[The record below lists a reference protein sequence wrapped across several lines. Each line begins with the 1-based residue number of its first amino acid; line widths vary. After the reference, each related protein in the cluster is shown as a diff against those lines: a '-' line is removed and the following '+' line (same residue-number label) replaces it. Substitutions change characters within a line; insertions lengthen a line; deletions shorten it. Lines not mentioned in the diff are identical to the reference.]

1 MENEEQQYNQINTA
15 LQLKKFYES
24 EAYQELLKEQ
34 QAREKLIAQQ
44 QEQAARQ
51 QAIAGVIQTLST
63 LGMTL
68 STVAGL

>member
-1 MENEEQQYNQINTA
+1 MENEEKQYNQINTA

-51 QAIAGVIQTLST
+51 QAIAGVIQTLSM

>member
-68 STVAGL
+68 STVAVL